1 MLIGLVG
8 KPSCGKSTFFKAA
21 TLMDVL
27 IAAYP
32 FATIKPNHGVGYVR
46 VPCICKDFHTK
57 CNPRTGFC
65 NGDTRFVPVEL
76 MDVAGL
82 IEGAS
87 EGKGLGNQ
95 FLNDLSR
102 ADAFIHIVDVSATT
116 DAEGKE
122 CSPEKGNPIKDIQM
136 LENELDL
143 WYLGILNKVW
153 GPTIRK
159 LAIEKTD
166 LAKAIAKQFS
176 GLNVNEDDIKSAIRK
191 LNLNTDNALHWSA
204 QDLRN
209 FAHEI
214 RHLTKPM
221 IIAANKIDKPTGKEW
236 YEKIKIEFPSLL
248 IIPCSADSEL
258 ALRQASKAGMIDYL
272 PGNTDFKTIKDLND
286 KQKQALEAIK
296 DNVLVKFNG
305 TGVQDILDATIFKL
319 LKYIA
324 VFPASANK
332 LGDSKG
338 NILPDCF
345 LVPQGTTAL
354 QFAFRLHTDLGNNFV
369 KAVNARTKQ
378 AVGKDHPLNHRDG
391 IEIVT
396 R

>member
-46 VPCICKDFHTK
+46 VPCICKEFHTK
-57 CNPRTGFC
+57 CNPRTGSC
-65 NGDTRFVPVEL
+65 NGDLRMVPVEL

-82 IEGAS
+82 VEGAS
-87 EGKGLGNQ
+87 EGRGLGNQ
-95 FLNDLSR
+95 FLSDLSQ
-102 ADAFIHIVDVSATT
+102 ANAFIHIIDISATT

-122 CSPEKGNPIKDIQM
+122 GQGNPLQDVRM

-143 WYLGILNKVW
+143 WYLGILKKVW
-153 GPTIRK
+153 KAFARTIQM
-159 LAIEKTD
+159 EKQNFP
-166 LAKAIAKQFS
+166 KAIAKQFS
-176 GLNVNEDDIKSAIRK
+176 SLDVKEDDVKEVLLK
-191 LNLNTDNALHWSA
+191 LKYNGEKPADWSED
-204 QDLRN
+204 QLRN

-221 IIAANKIDKPTGKEW
+221 IIAANKIDKPGAEENYK
-236 YEKIKIEFPSLL
+236 KLKQEFSELM

-258 ALRQASKAGMIDYL
+258 ALREASKAGMIEYT
-272 PGNTDFKTIKDLND
+272 PGSKDFKILKDLND
-286 KQKQALEAIK
+286 RQKDALKRIK
-296 DNVLVKFNG
+296 ENILDKYEFG
-305 TGVQDILDATIFKL
+305 TGIQQILDATVFDL
-319 LKYIA
+319 LSYIA

-345 LVPQGTTAL
+345 LVPKGTTAVD
-354 QFAFRLHTDLGNNFV
+354 FAFRLHTDLGNNFI
-369 KAVNARTKQ
+369 KAINAKTKQ
-378 AVGKDHPLNHRDG
+378 TVGRDYQLKHRDG
-391 IEIVT
+391 IEIIT
-396 R
+396 